1 MAMRACDKAALIERY
16 VESNP
21 HKPGEAEARLRHY
34 GVSVWALIEYW
45 YGVDFDKAAVGRD
58 YDLPAE
64 AVDAA
69 LAYYKIHKALIDAR
83 IALNAA

>member
-1 MAMRACDKAALIERY
+1 MGASDKAAPIERY
-16 VESNP
+16 VEPNP
-21 HKPGEAEARLRHY
+21 HQPGEAEARLRDY

-69 LAYYKIHKALIDAR
+69 LASHKTHKALIDAR